1 MIIEF
6 ELQGS
11 KMLHKGIF
19 ETTGFWVKY
28 EEEISEGNARH
39 DSSIDWVV
47 DGYKI
52 FSHFSF
58 SFYHTDKEIVDLVY
72 SKLIS
77 VMRGA
82 MSVDIDGIGY
92 IRKLNK

>member
-11 KMLHKGIF
+11 KMLHKGLF
-19 ETTGFWVKY
+19 DTTGLWVKY
-28 EEEISEGNARH
+28 EEEGEFIE
-39 DSSIDWVV
+39 DLWVLY
-47 DGYKI
+47 GYKI
-52 FSHFSF
+52 YSHISF
-58 SFYHTDKEIVDLVY
+58 AYYHTDKTFVDLVY

-77 VMRGA
+77 VLRGA
-82 MSVDIDGIGY
+82 QNADIEGIGY

>member
-19 ETTGFWVKY
+19 ETTGLWVKY
-28 EEEISEGNARH
+28 QEEGEFVIDDEGGAT
-39 DSSIDWVV
+39 WYC

-52 FSHFSF
+52 FSQFSF
-58 SFYHTDKEIVDLVY
+58 EFYHCDKPAADIVY
-72 SKLIS
+72 SKLVS
-77 VMRGA
+77 VLRGA
-82 MSVDIDGIGY
+82 MSVDIEGFGY
-92 IRKLNK
+92 IRRLNK

>member
-11 KMLHKGIF
+11 MHLHKGLFDTQGLWIKF
-19 ETTGFWVKY
+19 
-28 EEEISEGNARH
+28 EEEGEHVPDDTGKPIFR
-39 DSSIDWVV
+39 V

-52 FSHFSF
+52 YSHFSF
-58 SFYHTDKEIVDLVY
+58 AYYHTDKSVCDLVY
-72 SKLIS
+72 SRLIS
-77 VMRGA
+77 VLRGA
-82 MSVDIDGIGY
+82 NSVDIEGVGY

>member
-19 ETTGFWVKY
+19 DTTGFWAKY
-28 EEEISEGNARH
+28 EPEIEN
-39 DSSIDWVV
+39 VV
-47 DGYKI
+47 IKDDGSFEWEILGYKI
-52 FSHFSF
+52 YSHFSF
-58 SFYHTDKEIVDLVY
+58 TFYHADKEVVDLVY

-77 VMRGA
+77 VLRGA
-82 MSVDIDGIGY
+82 MGADIEGIGY
-92 IRKLNK
+92 IRRLNK